1 MDVGTLLLV
10 LSPLIVITLVLQVAA
25 IIGIVR
31 KPVPG
36 SDKLIWLLLSLLV
49 NPIGPIIYFAIGS
62 NKLDERAAEIE
73 DNKEMEN

>member
-1 MDVGTLLLV
+1 MDITTLLLV
-10 LSPLIVITLVLQVAA
+10 LSPLIVITLVLQIAA
-25 IIGIVR
+25 IVSIAR

-36 SDKLIWLLLSLLV
+36 NDKLIWLLLSLLA

-62 NKLDERAAEIE
+62 NKLDERVAEIE